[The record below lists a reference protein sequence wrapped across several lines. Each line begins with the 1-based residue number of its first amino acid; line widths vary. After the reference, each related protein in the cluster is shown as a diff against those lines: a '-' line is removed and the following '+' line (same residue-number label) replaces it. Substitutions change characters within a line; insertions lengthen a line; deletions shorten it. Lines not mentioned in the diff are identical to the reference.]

1 MKIENLQAVFE
12 MRIEEIAEIKSE
24 ILFKLFKNNFSNLIP
39 RENIFHEYGV
49 RESYLQNHYSE
60 LREGIH

>member
-1 MKIENLQAVFE
+1 